1 MPLRLLA
8 ALALLGSLPAEAAMR
23 EVELRDLDGRKVEVK
38 RIRFVHPQEKP
49 FGNPYLRTAMRTR
62 AGEPF
67 RRRYFR
73 DDLAELENLYRGI
86 GYLDVDIARK
96 EYLLDGK
103 DRLHIR
109 LWIESGRRWKIGEV
123 GLDLDEA
130 HEALEG
136 DLLRT
141 LRSRAGGFFQYK
153 TVIEDERALLA
164 LLNNRGYAQAQVRN
178 RTGLDAK
185 NKLAGVTYDVA
196 PGRRMYFGGISIR
209 ERTGGKSLHTRS
221 RLVRGL
227 LTFRKG
233 QLFDPHQ
240 LRLSRNNLS
249 RTDLFRSVTLS
260 TPAVAPGDSL
270 QPIEISLQE
279 RKFINLEA
287 LGFFNNTEPGAETR
301 LEHANWLGRGTRIG
315 LRGYLGRPK
324 QGAEFDIT
332 ERNVFDSGADLTM
345 TASLTDEWGRS
356 QEYANPGDST
366 QFALLTS
373 NDSILNDF
381 LLFSGVAD
389 VEQFI
394 WSSEFE
400 YRSIERLLQFKSTLS
415 KQWEP
420 ADAARY
426 HSRAELNW
434 NQSRTQPVLGGDIG
448 YSPGYPEEAPPDGS
462 SSVESG
468 TESTDADDGDISGD
482 DALFGDDDPFGDGED
497 TSNGDD
503 SGEEC
508 PPGDLDYACGSIRI
522 DDTWHRLL
530 TQDSNT
536 LNLTF
541 AFNRDSRDNPIS
553 PSKGTLLHARG
564 LYAVEFG
571 RKPTRVLDGE
581 VVLRYYLRLHPNFVW
596 AQQFRGLLTASL
608 RENRDLPRTYWIKL
622 GGEGSV
628 RGVGRDRIQPTGGGR
643 AGANVRSELRIN
655 SGEFG
660 FVLFWDRAGVWR
672 HLRQARW
679 REMVDG
685 FGFGLRYERGI
696 PFRFDVGWSRNP
708 DDRRNNRRL
717 YFSIGQ
723 AF

>member
-1 MPLRLLA
+1 MPLPLLA
-8 ALALLGSLPAEAAMR
+8 VALVLLVWLPADASRR
-23 EVELRDLDGRKVEVK
+23 EVDMRDLEGKNLEVK

-49 FGNPYLRTAMRTR
+49 FGNPFLRTAMRTR
-62 AGEPF
+62 SGEPF

-73 DDLAELENLYRGI
+73 DDLAKLENLYRGI
-86 GYLDVDIARK
+86 GYLDAEIARK
-96 EYLLDGK
+96 EYLLDEK

-109 LWIESGRRWKIGEV
+109 LWIESGRRWKIEEV
-123 GLDLDEA
+123 GLALDEA
-130 HEALEG
+130 YG
-136 DLLRT
+136 DLDGDLART
-141 LRSRAGGFFQYK
+141 LRSHAGGFFEYK
-153 TVIEDERALLA
+153 TVIEDERALVA
-164 LLNNRGYAQAQVRN
+164 LLNNRGYSQARVRN
-178 RTGLDAK
+178 RTELDSQG
-185 NKLAGVTYDVA
+185 KLARVTYEIT
-196 PGRRMYFGGISIR
+196 PGRRMYFGEIRIR
-209 ERTGGKSLHTRS
+209 ERSGGKPLQTRS

-233 QLFDPHQ
+233 QLFNPHQ

-249 RTDLFRSVTLS
+249 RTDLFRSVTLA
-260 TPAVAPGDSL
+260 TPEVAPGDSL

-287 LGFFNNTEPGAETR
+287 LGFFNNTEPGAEAR
-301 LEHANWLGRGTRIG
+301 LEHANWLGRGTRLG

-332 ERNVFDSGADLTM
+332 ERNVFDSGADLTV

-356 QEYANPGDST
+356 EVYADPEDST

-373 NDSILNDF
+373 NDSILDG
-381 LLFSGVAD
+381 LLLLTGPAD
-389 VEQFI
+389 VAEYIQ
-394 WSSEFE
+394 SSE
-400 YRSIERLLQFKSTLS
+400 YDYPSIERLLQFKSSLS

-426 HSRAELNW
+426 HARTELNW
-434 NQSRTQPVLGGDIG
+434 NQSRTEPLRGGEID
-448 YSPGYPEEAPPDGS
+448 YSPGGDP
-462 SSVESG
+462 
-468 TESTDADDGDISGD
+468 DADPGSTATGEDTPD
-482 DALFGDDDPFGDGED
+482 DEDPFGDED
-497 TSNGDD
+497 PFAEDAPADD
-503 SGEEC
+503 SEREACG
-508 PPGDLDYACGSIRI
+508 PGDLDYACGSIPI
-522 DDTWHRLL
+522 DDTWLGLL
-530 TQDSNT
+530 TEDSNT

-553 PSKGTLLHARG
+553 PSRGTLVHARG
-564 LYAVEFG
+564 RYAVEFG
-571 RKPTRVLDGE
+571 RQPTRVLDGE
-581 VVLRYYLRLHPNFVW
+581 VVWRYYLRLHPNFVW
-596 AQQFRGLLTASL
+596 AQQFRGLLNASL
-608 RENRDLPRTYWIKL
+608 RKNRDLPQAYWIKL

-660 FVLFWDRAGVWR
+660 FVVFWDRAGVWR

-679 REMVDG
+679 TGMVDG

-696 PFRFDVGWSRNP
+696 PFRFDVGWSGNP
-708 DDRRNNRRL
+708 DNRRNNRRL

>member
-1 MPLRLLA
+1 MPLPLLA
-8 ALALLGSLPAEAAMR
+8 AALVLLGWLSADASRR
-23 EVELRDLDGRKVEVK
+23 EVDLRDLDGKNVEVK

-49 FGNPYLRTAMRTR
+49 FGNPFLRTAMRTR
-62 AGEPF
+62 SGEPF

-73 DDLAELENLYRGI
+73 DDLAKLENLYRGI

-96 EYLLDGK
+96 EYLLDEK

-109 LWIESGRRWKIGEV
+109 LWIESGRRWKIEEA
-123 GLDLDEA
+123 GLALDGAHGDLE
-130 HEALEG
+130 E

-141 LRSRAGGFFQYK
+141 LRSHAEEFFEYK

-164 LLNNRGYAQAQVRN
+164 LLNNRGYAQARARN
-178 RTGLDAK
+178 RTALDSQR
-185 NKLAGVTYDVA
+185 KLARVTFEVT
-196 PGRRMYFGGISIR
+196 PGRRMYFGEIRIR
-209 ERTGGKSLHTRS
+209 ERTGGKPLQTRS

-233 QLFDPHQ
+233 QLFNPHQ

-324 QGAEFDIT
+324 QGAEFHIT

-345 TASLTDEWGRS
+345 AASLTDEWGRS
-356 QEYANPGDST
+356 QVFAVPGDSV

-373 NDSILNDF
+373 NDSILNG
-381 LLFSGVAD
+381 LLPFAGAEFVTEYIAA
-389 VEQFI
+389 
-394 WSSEFE
+394 SE
-400 YRSIERLLQFKSTLS
+400 YDYQSVERLLQFKSSLS

-426 HSRAELNW
+426 HALTELNW
-434 NQSRTQPVLGGDIG
+434 NQFRTEPLLGGKIN
-448 YSPGYPEEAPPDGS
+448 YSPGEPEAADSGS
-462 SSVESG
+462 TETEEG
-468 TESTDADDGDISGD
+468 TSDDEEPFD
-482 DALFGDDDPFGDGED
+482 DENPFGDEEAED
-497 TSNGDD
+497 LESEACGP
-503 SGEEC
+503 E
-508 PPGDLDYACGSIRI
+508 DLDYACGSIPI

-530 TQDSNT
+530 DEDSNT

-553 PSKGTLLHARG
+553 PSSGTLLHARG

-571 RKPTRVLDGE
+571 RKPTRVLEGE
-581 VVLRYYLRLHPNFVW
+581 VVGRYYLRFHPNFVW

-608 RENRDLPRTYWIKL
+608 RKNRELPQAYWIKL

-628 RGVGRDRIQPTGGGR
+628 RGVRRQRIQVTGGGR

-655 SGEFG
+655 AWDFG
-660 FVLFWDRAGVWR
+660 FVVFWDRAGVWR
-672 HLRQARW
+672 HLREVRLT
-679 REMVDG
+679 RMVDG
-685 FGFGLRYERGI
+685 YGFGFRYERGI
-696 PFRFDVGWSRNP
+696 PFRFDIGWSRDP
-708 DDRRNNRRL
+708 DNRSL

>member
-1 MPLRLLA
+1 MSLRLLA
-8 ALALLGSLPAEAAMR
+8 VPLALLACLPAAAAMR
-23 EVELRDLDGRKVEVK
+23 EVDLRDLDDRKVEVK

-73 DDLAELENLYRGI
+73 DDLAALENLYRGI

-96 EYLLDGK
+96 QYLLDEK

-109 LWIESGRRWKIGEV
+109 LWIESGRRWKIEEA
-123 GLDLDEA
+123 GLALDEA
-130 HEALEG
+130 HRPLEG
-136 DLLRT
+136 KLLPT
-141 LRSRAGGFFQYK
+141 LRSHPGGFFEYK

-164 LLNNRGYAQAQVRN
+164 LLNNSGYAQAEVRN
-178 RTGLDAK
+178 RTELDAQY
-185 NKLAGVTYDVA
+185 KLARVTYDVV
-196 PGRRMYFGGISIR
+196 PGRRMYFGETSIR
-209 ERTGGKSLHTRS
+209 ERTGGKPLRTRS

-227 LTFRKG
+227 LTFRRG

-279 RKFINLEA
+279 RKFIRLEA
-287 LGFFNNTEPGAETR
+287 LASFNNTEPRAGGETR
-301 LEHANWLGRGTRIG
+301 LEHANWFGRGTRIG
-315 LRGYLGRPK
+315 VTGYLGRPV
-324 QGAEFDIT
+324 QGGKFDIT
-332 ERNVFDSGADLTM
+332 ERNVFDSGADLTV
-345 TASLTDEWGRS
+345 TASLADDWGTSRKK
-356 QEYANPGDST
+356 ADLGDST

-373 NDSILNDF
+373 NDSVLNL
-381 LLFSGVAD
+381 LLFAGPESVSVTEYIAA
-389 VEQFI
+389 
-394 WSSEFE
+394 SE
-400 YRSIERLLQFKSTLS
+400 YDYPSIERLLQFKSSLS
-415 KQWEP
+415 RQWEP

-426 HSRAELNW
+426 HARTELNW
-434 NQSRTQPVLGGDIG
+434 NQSRTEPVLGREIA
-448 YSPGYPEEAPPDGS
+448 YSPGDDS
-462 SSVESG
+462 
-468 TESTDADDGDISGD
+468 DADPG
-482 DALFGDDDPFGDGED
+482 LTETGED
-497 TSNGDD
+497 TSDDEDPLDDDNPFGDEEPSGDD
-503 SGEEC
+503 LGEAC
-508 PPGDLDYACGSIRI
+508 GPDDPDYACGSIRI
-522 DDTWHRLL
+522 DDTWHFLL
-530 TQDSNT
+530 TEDSNT
-536 LNLTF
+536 LDLTF

-553 PSKGTLLHARG
+553 PSSGTLLHAEG
-564 LYAVEFG
+564 LYAIEFG
-571 RKPTRVLDGE
+571 RKATRVLKGE
-581 VVLRYYLRLHPNFVW
+581 VGWRYYLRLHPNFVW
-596 AQQFRGLLTASL
+596 AQQFSGLLTASL
-608 RENRDLPRTYWIKL
+608 RKNRDLPEAYWIEL

-628 RGVGRDRIQPTGGGR
+628 RGVGRERIQATGGGR

-655 SGEFG
+655 AGEFG

-679 REMVDG
+679 TRMVDG
-685 FGFGLRYERGI
+685 YGFGLRYERGI

-708 DDRRNNRRL
+708 DNRRNNRSL

>member
-1 MPLRLLA
+1 MRLPLLA
-8 ALALLGSLPAEAAMR
+8 VAGALVLLGWLPSDASRR
-23 EVELRDLDGRKVEVK
+23 EVDLRDLDGRNVEVK

-49 FGNPYLRTAMRTR
+49 FGNPFLRTAMRTR
-62 AGEPF
+62 SGEPF

-73 DDLAELENLYRGI
+73 DDLAKLENLYRGI

-96 EYLLDGK
+96 EYLLDEKG
-103 DRLHIR
+103 RLHIR
-109 LWIESGRRWKIGEV
+109 LWIESGRRWKIEEA
-123 GLDLDEA
+123 GLALDGA
-130 HEALEG
+130 HGDLEG

-141 LRSRAGGFFQYK
+141 LRSHAGGFFEYK
-153 TVIEDERALLA
+153 TVIEDERALVA
-164 LLNNRGYAQAQVRN
+164 LLNNRGYSQARARN
-178 RTGLDAK
+178 RTELDSQG
-185 NKLAGVTYDVA
+185 KLARVTYEIT
-196 PGRRMYFGGISIR
+196 PGRRMYFGEIRIR
-209 ERTGGKSLHTRS
+209 ERTGGKPLQTRS

-233 QLFDPHQ
+233 QLFNPHQ

-356 QEYANPGDST
+356 EVFADPEDST

-373 NDSILNDF
+373 NDSILDG
-381 LLFSGVAD
+381 LLLLTGPAD
-389 VEQFI
+389 VAEYIQ
-394 WSSEFE
+394 SSE
-400 YRSIERLLQFKSTLS
+400 YDYPSIERLLQFKSSLS

-426 HSRAELNW
+426 HARTELNW
-434 NQSRTQPVLGGDIG
+434 DQSRTEPVRKGEID
-448 YSPGYPEEAPPDGS
+448 YSPGGDP
-462 SSVESG
+462 
-468 TESTDADDGDISGD
+468 DADPGFSETGEDTPD
-482 DALFGDDDPFGDGED
+482 DEDPFGDED
-497 TSNGDD
+497 PFAEDAPAHD
-503 SGEEC
+503 SESEACG
-508 PPGDLDYACGSIRI
+508 PGDLDYACGSIPI
-522 DDTWHRLL
+522 DHTWLRLL
-530 TQDSNT
+530 TEDSNT

-553 PSKGTLLHARG
+553 PSRGTLLHARG
-564 LYAVEFG
+564 RYAVQFG
-571 RKPTRVLDGE
+571 RQPTRVLDGE
-581 VVLRYYLRLHPNFVW
+581 VVWRYYLRLHPNFVW

-608 RENRDLPRTYWIKL
+608 RKNRDLPQAYWIKL

-628 RGVGRDRIQPTGGGR
+628 RGVGRERIQVTGGGR

-655 SGEFG
+655 AGDFG
-660 FVLFWDRAGVWR
+660 FVVFWDRAGVWR

-679 REMVDG
+679 TRMVDG
-685 FGFGLRYERGI
+685 YGFGLRYERGI
-696 PFRFDVGWSRNP
+696 PFRFDVGWSRNL
-708 DDRRNNRRL
+708 DNRRNNRSL

>member
-1 MPLRLLA
+1 MPLPLLA
-8 ALALLGSLPAEAAMR
+8 VALVLLGWLPADAARR
-23 EVELRDLDGRKVEVK
+23 EVDLRDLDGRKVEVR

-49 FGNPYLRTAMRTR
+49 FGNPFLRTAMRTR

-96 EYLLDGK
+96 EYLLDEK

-109 LWIESGRRWKIGEV
+109 LWIESGRRWKIEEA
-123 GLDLDEA
+123 GLALDEA
-130 HEALEG
+130 HAAMEG
-136 DLLRT
+136 DLLRP
-141 LRSRAGGFFQYK
+141 LRSRAGGFFEYK

-164 LLNNRGYAQAQVRN
+164 LLNNWGYAQARVRN
-178 RTGLDAK
+178 RTELDAQ
-185 NKLAGVTYDVA
+185 NKLARVTYDVV
-196 PGRRMYFGGISIR
+196 PGGRMYFGEISIR
-209 ERTGGKSLHTRS
+209 ERTGGKPLQTSS

-227 LTFRKG
+227 LTFSRG

-324 QGAEFDIT
+324 QGAEFHIT

-356 QEYANPGDST
+356 QIYADPGDST

-373 NDSILNDF
+373 NDSILND
-381 LLFSGVAD
+381 LLPFAGTEFVTEYIAA
-389 VEQFI
+389 
-394 WSSEFE
+394 SEYD
-400 YRSIERLLQFKSTLS
+400 YRSVERLLQFKSSLS

-426 HSRAELNW
+426 HALTELNW
-434 NQSRTQPVLGGDIG
+434 NQSRTEPLLGGNIN
-448 YSPGYPEEAPPDGS
+448 YSPGFDPEAAD
-462 SSVESG
+462 SVSPETGEGPS
-468 TESTDADDGDISGD
+468 EDE
-482 DALFGDDDPFGDGED
+482 DPFGDENPFGDEEAED
-497 TSNGDD
+497 LESEACG
-503 SGEEC
+503 
-508 PPGDLDYACGSIRI
+508 PGDLDYACGSIHI
-522 DDTWHRLL
+522 DDAWNLL
-530 TQDSNT
+530 LIDESNT
-536 LNLTF
+536 LDLEF

-553 PSKGTLLHARG
+553 PSSGTLLHARG
-564 LYAVEFG
+564 GYAVEFG
-571 RKPTRVLDGE
+571 RQPTRVLDGE

-608 RENRDLPRTYWIKL
+608 RKNRDLPQAYWIKL
-622 GGEGSV
+622 GGDSSV
-628 RGVGRDRIQPTGGGR
+628 RGVGRDRIQVTGGGR

-655 SGEFG
+655 AGEFG
-660 FVLFWDRAGVWR
+660 FVVFWDRAGVWR

-679 REMVDG
+679 VSMVDG
-685 FGFGLRYERGI
+685 YGFGLRYERGI

-708 DDRRNNRRL
+708 DNRRNNRSL